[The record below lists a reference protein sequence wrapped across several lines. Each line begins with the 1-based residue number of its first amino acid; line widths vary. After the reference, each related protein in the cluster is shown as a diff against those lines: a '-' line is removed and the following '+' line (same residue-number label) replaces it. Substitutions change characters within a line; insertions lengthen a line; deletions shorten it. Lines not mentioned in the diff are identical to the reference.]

1 MNAVMKGLPVDV
13 FHAFDEHGA
22 TMRVRLL
29 SVKSMVDVSGAALTR
44 SETVTM
50 FNDLCLFAP
59 AELVRPTIRWKAVD
73 AHTAQAHY
81 TQGPNTIS
89 ATLLFN
95 DANELVDFVSTD
107 RNPSPDGSTAAP
119 IRWTTPA
126 RDYGRVGPAR
136 VSRRAEVRWHPDSGV
151 WTYGEFRLRSL
162 EYNVGR

>member
-1 MNAVMKGLPVDV
+1 
-13 FHAFDEHGA
+13 
-22 TMRVRLL
+22 
-29 SVKSMVDVSGAALTR
+29 MVDVSGAALTR
-44 SETVTM
+44 SETVTL

-59 AELVRPTIRWKAVD
+59 AELVRPAIRWEAVD

-95 DANELVDFVSTD
+95 DADELVDFVSAD
-107 RNPSPDGSTAAP
+107 RNPSPDGSAAVP

-126 RDYGRVGPAR
+126 RDYGRVGPVR
-136 VSRRAEVRWHPDSGV
+136 VSRRAETQWHPDSGA
-151 WTYGEFRLRSL
+151 WTYGEFALRSL